1 MKMKKY
7 LFMLAT
13 LFSAAIGFTACSSEE
28 DLASQEE
35 QGTVKTEFTISFPTK
50 MASSTR
56 QSIKVVQ
63 GQATPVF
70 RGISGITLRPF
81 MVAKENISATT
92 SLPGALSFTG
102 IDIATGGLNATN
114 NSHLYKDIEI
124 NIGTR
129 AFMFYGVASLETP
142 SGSVTSNALNGSLTQ
157 EISDTDTKL
166 SGVSFKPK
174 PIYDSEVVPDNG
186 AVIANYLT
194 AIANAKVSDTET
206 WANSTELS
214 TLYNE
219 FIGMKAGSW
228 TSVKKAV
235 QALYTALYTRNEAIA
250 GKIRDAILAATYE
263 VGDETKALATD
274 KAGEGGAA
282 TGVLKFEK
290 LGNDY
295 GDYPADLGLP
305 DGAAYINWNTTTKM
319 FDVLTSTESTSA
331 IDNAGLNFTSL
342 KRYCYPASL
351 YYYGLSNIKTSKESK
366 EAEYTK
372 NQDWDAILA
381 TYPAADGSVVQST
394 TRSIAIIEPV
404 QYAVGRLDV
413 AVKTKDGV
421 AILKDNDGKNG
432 KEITIGTNFPI
443 TGILVGNQKAVDY
456 KFETTNTLATSTTYT
471 IYDSQIPQTDGTINK
486 DCRLFPG
493 NINDPSPTSPF
504 ATNEGDYNRYCT
516 HTLVLETA
524 DAATT
529 DEKDPDN
536 VNVAVE
542 FQNNSDQIIVGKDK
556 KLIYPG
562 TKFYLVG
569 TLKPKVN
576 TTIKYSA
583 DHVPSDKTTSNFI
596 ERAFVQDY
604 VTRVSFKVESLKN
617 AYNVIPD
624 LRNPHLEIGL
634 SVDLTWQYGINQDI
648 TIK

>member
-7 LFMLAT
+7 LLIF
-13 LFSAAIGFTACSSEE
+13 AAFVAASVSFTACSSEE
-28 DLASQEE
+28 DLAGQDA

-81 MVAKENISATT
+81 LAAKENITANTT
-92 SLPGALSFTG
+92 LPGALSFTG
-102 IDIATGGLNATN
+102 IDIATGGLNATS
-114 NSHLYKDIEI
+114 NSHLYKDVEI

-142 SGSVTSNALNGSLTQ
+142 SGSVRPNALNGSLTQ

-166 SGVSFKPK
+166 SGVSFKPT
-174 PIYDSEVVPDNG
+174 PIYNSEVVPVNG

-219 FIGMKAGSW
+219 FIGMKTGSW
-228 TSVKKAV
+228 TSVQKAV
-235 QALYTALYTRNEAIA
+235 QALYTTLYTRNEAIA

-263 VGDETKALATD
+263 VGGTAQALATD

-282 TGVLKFEK
+282 TGVLAFVS
-290 LGNDY
+290 LGNEY

-305 DGAAYINWNTTTKM
+305 DGAAYINWNTTTKQ
-319 FDVLTSTESTSA
+319 FDVLTSTESTA
-331 IDNAGLNFTSL
+331 VTDNAGLNFSSL

-366 EAEYTK
+366 EAEYSK
-372 NQDWDAILA
+372 SQDWSAILA
-381 TYPAADGSVVQST
+381 TYPDADGSVVQST

-413 AVKTKDGV
+413 AVATNGG
-421 AILKDNDGKNG
+421 AATLKDNDGKNG
-432 KEITIGTNFPI
+432 KDITIGTNFPI

-493 NINDPSPTSPF
+493 NINAPSPTSPF
-504 ATNEGDYNRYCT
+504 ATNEGDYNKYCT

-529 DEKDPDN
+529 EDEDIDN
-536 VNVAVE
+536 VTVAVE
-542 FQNNSDQIIVGKDK
+542 FQNNSDKIIVGKDK

-569 TLKPKVN
+569 TLKPKAN

-583 DHVPSDKTTSNFI
+583 DHVPTGKTTDNVI

-604 VTRVSFKVESLKN
+604 VTRVTFKVESLKN
-617 AYNVIPD
+617 AYNVVPD

-648 TIK
+648 TIQ

>member
-1 MKMKKY
+1 MKKY
-7 LFMLAT
+7 LLIF
-13 LFSAAIGFTACSSEE
+13 AAFVAASVSFTACSSEE
-28 DLASQEE
+28 DLAGQDA

-56 QSIKVVQ
+56 QSIIVVQ

-81 MVAKENISATT
+81 LAAKENITANTT
-92 SLPGALSFTG
+92 LPGALSFTG
-102 IDIATGGLNATN
+102 IDIATGGLNATS
-114 NSHLYKDIEI
+114 NSHLYKDVEI

-129 AFMFYGVASLETP
+129 AFMFYGVASLAP

-166 SGVSFKPK
+166 SGVSFKPT
-174 PIYDSEVVPDNG
+174 PIYDSEAVPVNG

-194 AIANAKVSDTET
+194 AIANAKVSNTET

-219 FIGMKAGSW
+219 FIGMKTGSW
-228 TSVKKAV
+228 TSVQKAV
-235 QALYTALYTRNEAIA
+235 QALYTTLYTRNEAIA

-263 VGDETKALATD
+263 VGGTAQALATD
-274 KAGEGGAA
+274 KAGDGGAA
-282 TGVLKFEK
+282 TGVLAFVS
-290 LGNDY
+290 LGNEY
-295 GDYPADLGLP
+295 GQYPADLGLP
-305 DGAAYINWNTTTKM
+305 DGAAYINWNTTTKK

-351 YYYGLSNIKTSKESK
+351 NYYGLSNIKTSKESK

-413 AVKTKDGV
+413 AVKTKGG
-421 AILKDNDGKNG
+421 AATLKDNDGTNG
-432 KEITIGTNFPI
+432 KDITIDNNFPI

-493 NINDPSPTSPF
+493 NINAPSATSPF
-504 ATNEGDYNRYCT
+504 ATNDGDYNRYCT

-524 DAATT
+524 DAATAE
-529 DEKDPDN
+529 DEDIDN
-536 VNVAVE
+536 VTVAVE
-542 FQNNSDQIIVGKDK
+542 FQNNSDKIIVGKDK

-569 TLKPKVN
+569 TLKPKAN

-583 DHVPSDKTTSNFI
+583 DHVPTGKTTNDVI

-604 VTRVSFKVESLKN
+604 VTRVTFTVESLKN
-617 AYNVIPD
+617 AYNVVPD

-648 TIK
+648 TIQ

>member
-7 LFMLAT
+7 LLIF
-13 LFSAAIGFTACSSEE
+13 AAFVAASVSFTACSSEE
-28 DLASQEE
+28 DLAGQDA

-56 QSIKVVQ
+56 QSIIVVQ

-81 MVAKENISATT
+81 LAAKENITANTT
-92 SLPGALSFTG
+92 LPGALSFTG
-102 IDIATGGLNATN
+102 IDIATGGLNATS
-114 NSHLYKDIEI
+114 NSHLYKDVEI

-129 AFMFYGVASLETP
+129 AFMFYGVASLAP

-166 SGVSFKPK
+166 SGVSFKPT
-174 PIYDSEVVPDNG
+174 PIYDSEAVPVNG

-194 AIANAKVSDTET
+194 AIANAKVSNTET

-219 FIGMKAGSW
+219 FIGMKTGSW
-228 TSVKKAV
+228 TSVQKAV
-235 QALYTALYTRNEAIA
+235 QALYTTLYTRNEAIA

-263 VGDETKALATD
+263 VGGTAQALATD
-274 KAGEGGAA
+274 KAGDGGAA
-282 TGVLKFEK
+282 TGVLAFVS
-290 LGNDY
+290 LGNEY
-295 GDYPADLGLP
+295 GQYPADLGLP
-305 DGAAYINWNTTTKM
+305 DGAAYINWNTTTKK

-351 YYYGLSNIKTSKESK
+351 NYYGLSNIKTSKESK

-413 AVKTKDGV
+413 AVKTKGG
-421 AILKDNDGKNG
+421 AATLKDNDGTNG
-432 KEITIGTNFPI
+432 KDITIDNNFPI

-493 NINDPSPTSPF
+493 NINAPSATSPF
-504 ATNEGDYNRYCT
+504 ATNDGDYNRYCT

-524 DAATT
+524 DAATAE
-529 DEKDPDN
+529 DEDIDN
-536 VNVAVE
+536 VTVAVE
-542 FQNNSDQIIVGKDK
+542 FQNNSDKIIVGKDK

-569 TLKPKVN
+569 TLKPKAN

-583 DHVPSDKTTSNFI
+583 DHVPTGKTTNDVI

-604 VTRVSFKVESLKN
+604 VTRVTFTVESLKN
-617 AYNVIPD
+617 AYNVVPD

-648 TIK
+648 TIQ

>member
-1 MKMKKY
+1 MKTKNY

-166 SGVSFKPK
+166 SGVSFKPT

-194 AIANAKVSDTET
+194 AIANAKVSETQT
-206 WANSTELS
+206 WANSSELS

-219 FIGMKAGSW
+219 FIGMHAGSW

-235 QALYTALYTRNEAIA
+235 QALYTTVYTREEAIA
-250 GKIRDAILAATYE
+250 GKIREAILANTYV
-263 VGDETKALATD
+263 VGNETKALATNN
-274 KAGEGGAA
+274 AGTLAF
-282 TGVLKFEK
+282 VS
-290 LGNDY
+290 LGNEY
-295 GDYPADLGLP
+295 GQYPADLGLP
-305 DGAAYINWNTTTKM
+305 DGAAYINWNTTTKK

-351 YYYGLSNIKTSKESK
+351 NYYGLSNIKTSKESK

-421 AILKDNDGKNG
+421 AILKDNDGKTG
-432 KEITIGTNFPI
+432 KDITIGEDFPI
-443 TGILVGNQKAVDY
+443 TGVLIGNQKSVDY

-471 IYDSQIPQTDGTINK
+471 IYDSQIPQTDGITK

-493 NINDPSPTSPF
+493 AISEPSPSSPF
-504 ATNEGDYNRYCT
+504 ASNAGDYNRYCT

-529 DEKDPDN
+529 DATDPDN

-569 TLKPKVN
+569 TLKPKAN
-576 TTIKYSA
+576 TTIKYSE
-583 DHVPSDKTTSNFI
+583 DHLPTGKTKNDVI

-604 VTRVSFKVESLKN
+604 VTRVTFTVESLRN
-617 AYNVIPD
+617 AYNVVPD

-634 SVDLTWQYGINQDI
+634 SVDLTWQYGITQDI
-648 TIK
+648 TIQ